1 MQIEVTTQLTTCY
14 CCKFEGEE
22 FSRSL
27 ESFILL
33 LSACFFMVGLDEFSG
48 VKVWWASP
56 ASKHAAHSDMMLR
69 PVAADFFRGTG
80 LTWKWF
86 APPIRQNGR
95 KREGEGGLLEGRY
108 LLSLVAVFRIS
119 ESRPLLRRLYPCY
132 SICIPP
138 VPDCVD
144 SVLRAI
150 TFVAEN
156 SKT

>member
-33 LSACFFMVGLDEFSG
+33 LSACFFLGLDEFSG
-48 VKVWWASP
+48 MKVWWASP
-56 ASKHAAHSDMMLR
+56 ASKHAALSGMMLR

-80 LTWKWF
+80 LTREWF

-95 KREGEGGLLEGRY
+95 ERKEKGDYGKVAICF
-108 LLSLVAVFRIS
+108 SLRLFS
-119 ESRPLLRRLYPCY
+119 EWTETASMLHQPYPYC

-138 VPDCVD
+138 VLDCMG

-150 TFVAEN
+150 TFAAEN
-156 SKT
+156 SKI